1 MNILANL
8 SVMARRVR
16 IRSAKDIVLI
26 FIIGLV
32 MYGVQELCT
41 KKFDMEPRT
50 ASVIGVIVAFVLAL
64 ILIFSFD

>member
-41 KKFDMEPRT
+41 KN
-50 ASVIGVIVAFVLAL
+50 L
-64 ILIFSFD
+64 IWNPVQQE